1 MKNRIFL
8 KQKLPLTCLKAL
20 AIILAVVIVTLLI
33 LERKVYDTIEYDVLI
48 LIGACLELWTLVQLK
63 RRKVFD

>member
-1 MKNRIFL
+1 MRKVSEKI
-8 KQKLPLTCLKAL
+8 PLCCLK
-20 AIILAVVIVTLLI
+20 IFAVVWILVVVTLLK
-33 LERKVYDTIEYDVLI
+33 LEQHVYDTIEYDVLI